1 MMPKDRVKLMKG
13 KGASRL
19 LLPVL
24 LAAIVAGSAPAQ
36 AGGGFCPPGLAK
48 KSPACV
54 PPGQA
59 RKHRHEARERIRH
72 GDRLHDFDHY
82 HLIRYPE
89 RYGLEPLRPGERY
102 YVVDGQILRVSEETY
117 EVLDVIRAVSA
128 LLD

>member
-1 MMPKDRVKLMKG
+1 MTPTRPM
-13 KGASRL
+13 RL
-19 LLPVL
+19 ILPAI
-24 LAAIVAGSAPAQ
+24 LAAHVIGTVPAQ

-59 RKHRHEARERIRH
+59 QKHRHETHERLRR
-72 GDRLHDFDHY
+72 GDSLHDHDHY
-82 HLIRYPE
+82 HLIRHPD
-89 RYGLEPLRPGERY
+89 RYGLDPLRPGERY
-102 YVVDGQILRVSEETY
+102 YVVDGRILRVDRETY